1 MAVELLRGHVK
12 DITTPDKHGAVAC
25 RLGEYNIQVNG
36 DLAGGIAKGDD
47 VLLACEQRNNGYH
60 ALVVKN
66 LHKGKTRQI
75 DPTNKILLLA
85 ASAFVCLLGFVL
97 YSQAEMSSIVVRS
110 SDAIVGF
117 IGLIGI
123 AITLRRLFII
133 NRASIWIRRA
143 EV

>member
-1 MAVELLRGHVK
+1 MAVELLRGHIK
-12 DITTPDKHGAVAC
+12 EITTPDKHGAVAC
-25 RLGEYNIQVNG
+25 LLGDYNIKVNC
-36 DLAGGIAKGDD
+36 DLAGNIGKGDD
-47 VLLACEQRNNGYH
+47 VLLACEQRNNGFH

-66 LHKGKTRQI
+66 IHKGKMRQI

-110 SDAIVGF
+110 TDAIVGF
-117 IGLIGI
+117 IGLVGI

-133 NRASIWIRRA
+133 NRASIWIRHA
-143 EV
+143 EI